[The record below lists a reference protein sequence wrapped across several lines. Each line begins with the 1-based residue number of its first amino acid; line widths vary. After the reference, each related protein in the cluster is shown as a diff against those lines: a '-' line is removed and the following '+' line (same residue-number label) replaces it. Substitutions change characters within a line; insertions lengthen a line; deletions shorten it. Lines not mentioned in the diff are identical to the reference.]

1 MEKEAVIPSIIPL
14 SFGYSYRATAV
25 PGGSTLRKA
34 AGPNRRLT
42 LQWID
47 VKRKYLIRPE
57 GMPAAF
63 PVSGALQEGRGEAK
77 VFQNEMGR
85 SVNEH
90 PQGDELKS
98 FSVSLSFLQ
107 SVV

>member
-1 MEKEAVIPSIIPL
+1 
-14 SFGYSYRATAV
+14 
-25 PGGSTLRKA
+25 
-34 AGPNRRLT
+34 
-42 LQWID
+42 
-47 VKRKYLIRPE
+47 
-57 GMPAAF
+57 MPAAF
-63 PVSGALQEGRGEAK
+63 PVSGALQEGRCEAK

>member
-1 MEKEAVIPSIIPL
+1 
-14 SFGYSYRATAV
+14 
-25 PGGSTLRKA
+25 
-34 AGPNRRLT
+34 
-42 LQWID
+42 
-47 VKRKYLIRPE
+47 
-57 GMPAAF
+57 MPAAF

-98 FSVSLSFLQ
+98 LSVSLSFLQ

>member
-1 MEKEAVIPSIIPL
+1 M
-14 SFGYSYRATAV
+14 
-25 PGGSTLRKA
+25 RKA
-34 AGPNRRLT
+34 AGPNRQLT
-42 LQWID
+42 LQWFD

-57 GMPAAF
+57 RVPAAF

-85 SVNEH
+85 SVSEH

-98 FSVSLSFLQ
+98 LSVSLSFLQ